1 MQNPDLFRGRGFT
14 PPTGADKIPYG
25 DKGWVYRIASL
36 YIRQSPISSAY
47 LVGETTRRYRLN
59 LDRGSGTLGAQHIV
73 RKREPQQGNLLKVAH
88 NRMAPKVIPS
98 VIGIRRNPSLP
109 HRIHQRS

>member
-14 PPTGADKIPYG
+14 PPTGEGSITYG
-25 DKGWVYRIASL
+25 DRDRRRLKHYFTYVN
-36 YIRQSPISSAY
+36 PISPRLS
-47 LVGETTRRYRLN
+47 LVGETTRRDGLN

-73 RKREPQQGNLLKVAH
+73 RKREPQQGNLSKVAH